1 MKLKLIL
8 AFVALSLA
16 ACSGDDDTTPVNA
29 EKMLDQV
36 NDHIYENGVLVRV
49 IARDYE
55 NNKIAGTLDHNI
67 DNGFYVKYVYEYNS
81 EGLVAVESRYTS
93 DTENFDGIVPFMVC
107 TYEYDDL
114 GRLELIT
121 ETTDFPDLPEES
133 GVSTSA
139 YTYND
144 DNTVTRVND
153 YGGESITYVFYLNA
167 SGQVYKQELLN
178 GEVVQEVT
186 YDGNNMIS
194 WSNGAFSREYTY
206 ADYEVK
212 GKYINWF
219 SGQYGDYQPNRIL
232 RGGFINISTGVD
244 KYVSSFSGDAS
255 VSYEYDFDEEGY
267 PVSATATQEGIQ
279 NYWYTDITYKN

>member
-1 MKLKLIL
+1 
-8 AFVALSLA
+8 
-16 ACSGDDDTTPVNA
+16 
-29 EKMLDQV
+29 
-36 NDHIYENGVLVRV
+36 
-49 IARDYE
+49 
-55 NNKIAGTLDHNI
+55 
-67 DNGFYVKYVYEYNS
+67 
-81 EGLVAVESRYTS
+81 
-93 DTENFDGIVPFMVC
+93 MVC